1 MFLFPT
7 STNLNT
13 LMTRNKRKKSEKKSF
28 KESEKIEKLK
38 N

>member
-13 LMTRNKRKKSEKKSF
+13 LMTRNKRKKSF